1 MNAVNDATSVGEMDA
16 DADVFTPY
24 EAAKRC
30 RGKGKRV
37 RNAVYIV
44 TRIVEII
51 YLIKFR

>member
-1 MNAVNDATSVGEMDA
+1 MNAVNDAKSVGEMDA

-37 RNAVYIV
+37 RNAV
-44 TRIVEII
+44 
-51 YLIKFR
+51 